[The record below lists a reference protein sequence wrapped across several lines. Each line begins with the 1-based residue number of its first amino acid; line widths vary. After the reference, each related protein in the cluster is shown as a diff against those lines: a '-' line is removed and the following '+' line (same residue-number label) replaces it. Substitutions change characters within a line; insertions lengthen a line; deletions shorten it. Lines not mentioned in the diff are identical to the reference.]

1 MADPSSNQETE
12 TADEMEIGIPTWMLF
27 AVILGLIVCFFYKPI
42 FQDQNFVYRDAGHF
56 YYPYFKL
63 QVEEW
68 SAGRVP
74 LWNPYENGGEPLAG
88 NPTAS
93 VFYPG
98 KAIFALPYGFA
109 YKWYLLGHLLLAIGT
124 SYLAGRRLGVVPV
137 AAVLAAVAYGMSG
150 FILFQLYNI
159 VFLVGAAW
167 LPLGLISVHEIVQRP
182 SVRSLF
188 LLAGVLALQTLGG
201 DPQVAQMTGLIAIVY
216 SLFFHL
222 ALIRAMTLTLCGLAM
237 GAAIVHIGPVVRAGM
252 QVLLKKGT
260 ISEVIVGI
268 SDDWSER
275 GAILSAIAL
284 SLCISVAMI
293 IWMRKSWMNGALG
306 QTLGSLV
313 LAGILSAGLAALQI
327 LPTLEF
333 ASLSGRASPDAIEE
347 TVAFSLHPLRLLEFV
362 SPSLFGHF
370 FPENSRWFPF
380 AEEERSVWIPTLY
393 FGFIP
398 FAIAVASM
406 RFWKGPSTQQ
416 WLTWMTLITLWLAL
430 GRFGGMTWL
439 IDPSQ
444 NGLINPIH
452 AERGTRLYGN
462 SDGLYW
468 LAENTIPGF
477 KQFRYPSKLLVFVSL
492 GLALLSGLGLDQLL
506 RRTNELRTHRTALFI
521 ASIGIS
527 LPIVALVCWFALATF
542 VQSTSVRATSYGP
555 FNAGLATYYFFAAI
569 STSFVMG
576 IALLV
581 SLWLLKR
588 DTIDSSKVAML
599 LLIITLFDVRLS
611 NQWLVLTDK
620 QSIIDEKPAA
630 LAVIEEHRE
639 KSGETDLYRIHRT
652 RTYEPIRFRGT
663 ENIERIQEQTRWER
677 MTAQPKYALPFRI
690 AYSKT
695 EGTMNQYDIDFFF
708 APWVVP
714 TPAPLQTINPHRPK
728 QMVYYARNG
737 FNLWNTRYF
746 ILPKLLVLDDV
757 DRGSFTLFVDRQG
770 KPLPIIKDWSA
781 KEEDCIIFEN
791 TEAFPRTWLVRETEV
806 LPEIHHLR
814 RRDRSERMEKLLYR
828 SQDGGL
834 PLWVGEP
841 YGDYPLRQRA
851 MVETEHTASIELL
864 AKIGSTPEGSQSSR
878 ITHYEPDEVIIETE
892 GSGGLLVLAD
902 AYYPGWSATIDG
914 ISTDILRT
922 NRAMRGVI
930 VPEGNHRIEFRYRS
944 RPFEV
949 GSVISA
955 LTVLGMTL
963 CWFWNHRR
971 KPV

>member
-1 MADPSSNQETE
+1 MADRSSSNESD
-12 TADEMEIGIPTWMLF
+12 DESVTGIPAWMLF
-27 AVILGLIVCFFYKPI
+27 SVILGLVVCFFYRPI

-68 SAGRVP
+68 KAGRIP

-124 SYLAGRRLGVVPV
+124 SYFAGRRLGIVPV
-137 AAVLAAVAYGMSG
+137 AAALTAVAYGMSG
-150 FILFQLYNI
+150 FVLFQLYNI

-167 LPLGLISVHEIVQRP
+167 LPLGLIAVHDLIHRP

-201 DPQVAQMTGLIAIVY
+201 DPQVAQITGLMAVIY
-216 SLFFHL
+216 SLFVHL
-222 ALIRAMTLTLCGLAM
+222 SIIRAMTLTLCGLAI
-237 GAAIVHIGPVVRAGM
+237 GAAIIHLGPFVRDSTRI
-252 QVLLKKGT
+252 LSTRGT
-260 ISEVIVGI
+260 ISAVIVEI
-268 SDDWSER
+268 SDDWNEK
-275 GAILSAIAL
+275 GTILSAIA
-284 SLCISVAMI
+284 VAFLVSSIMI
-293 IWMRKSWMNGALG
+293 FWMRKSWMKGTLG
-306 QTLGSLV
+306 RTLGSLV
-313 LAGILSAGLAALQI
+313 LAGTISAGLAAVQI
-327 LPTLEF
+327 FPTLEF
-333 ASLSGRASPDAIEE
+333 ASLSGRSSPDAIEE
-347 TVAFSLHPLRLLEFV
+347 TVAFSLHPLRLLEFT
-362 SPSLFGHF
+362 SPALFGHF

-398 FAIAVASM
+398 FALSIASM
-406 RFWKGPSTQQ
+406 RFWKGPSPHR

-430 GRFGGMTWL
+430 GRFGGIAWL
-439 IDPSQ
+439 VDPSQ
-444 NGLINPIH
+444 NDLINPIH

-492 GLALLSGLGLDQLL
+492 GLALLSGLGLDLLL
-506 RRTNELRTHRTALFI
+506 RRTNERRTHRTALTV
-521 ASIGIS
+521 ALIGIS
-527 LPIVALVCWFALATF
+527 LPIIALSCWFVLAEL
-542 VQSTSVRATSYGP
+542 VQSTRIHATSYGP
-555 FNAGLATYYFFAAI
+555 INPGLATYYFFAAI
-569 STSFVMG
+569 GTSFVMG
-576 IALLV
+576 IVLLV

-588 DTIDSSKVAML
+588 DTIDTSKVAMV
-599 LLIITLFDVRLS
+599 LLIVTLFDIGLS
-611 NQWLVLTDK
+611 NQWLVLTDT

-630 LAVIEEHRE
+630 LVAIEEHR
-639 KSGETDLYRIHRT
+639 KKKGESDLYRIHRT
-652 RTYEPIRFRGT
+652 RTYEPTLFRGT

-714 TPAPLQTINPHRPK
+714 TPSPLQSINPHRPK

-791 TEAFPRTWLVRETEV
+791 PEAFPRTWMVRDIEV

-841 YGDYPLRQRA
+841 YGDYPLHRRA
-851 MVETEHTASIELL
+851 MVETDEEALIGRLASFRLPPV
-864 AKIGSTPEGSQSSR
+864 GSNSSR
-878 ITHYEPDEVIIETE
+878 VIHYEPDDVVIETD
-892 GSGGLLVLAD
+892 GPGGLLVLAD

-914 ISTDILRT
+914 TSTDILRT
-922 NRAMRGVI
+922 NRVMRGVI
-930 VPEGNHRIEFRYRS
+930 VPQGNHLVEFHYRS
-944 RPFEV
+944 RPFEF
-949 GSVISA
+949 GLAISA
-955 LTVLGMTL
+955 VTLLGMIVYGARSK
-963 CWFWNHRR
+963 RR
-971 KPV
+971 HPV